1 MISAKSEQELR
12 ELLQCHGVN
21 ITLQRLH
28 IAGILFSSPRHL
40 SADQIFDEL
49 QLSKQIY
56 GCKPRQVNARQV
68 SKATVYNT
76 LSLFSR
82 IGLLREIVVDQ
93 GRVIYDSNT
102 TPHHHIYNTRT
113 ATLSDIS
120 DSDINV
126 WVASELPG
134 GVRIEAVDVII
145 RAQ

>member
-1 MISAKSEQELR
+1 MISVQSEQELR
-12 ELLQCHGVN
+12 ELLQCHGIN

-28 IAGILFSSPRHL
+28 IAGVLFSSPRHI
-40 SADQIFDEL
+40 SADQLFGEL

-56 GCKPRQVNARQV
+56 GCEPRQISARQI

-76 LSLFSR
+76 LGLFSR
-82 IGLLREIVVDQ
+82 AGLVREIIVDR

-126 WVASELPG
+126 WVASDLPG
-134 GVRIEAVDVII
+134 GIKVEAVDVII
-145 RAQ
+145 RAK